1 MAVITISDLQ
11 HPNSDE
17 NQLTELTTW
26 EMRTVEGGRRKRK
39 TKLEGDTSG
48 ILSKEEL
55 TESVNN
61 WLNNVEEQIVDL
73 RQQLSV

>member
-1 MAVITISDLQ
+1 
-11 HPNSDE
+11 
-17 NQLTELTTW
+17 
-26 EMRTVEGGRRKRK
+26 MRTVEGGRRKRK